1 VVRSCSAEVGLAL
14 PKNQL
19 KRRFK
24 MATKEKV
31 LNIHQRLNAVMSDVN
46 YIKKDKKIEIGKG
59 SYSVTGHDAV
69 TKLIHPL
76 LVEHGI
82 NLIPSVVEL
91 EQEGN
96 RTRVHMNFRW
106 VNIDDPKDF
115 FTNQIVA
122 YGVDNQDKGP
132 GKAISYAQR
141 FITLKT
147 LHLETGE
154 RDVEEFDVDFEKEE
168 KEPTLSHDQQ
178 QGFVAHVAENGID
191 IATAI
196 ELLKSHGFKKTK
208 DITVNKLEEL
218 KKEITLLKKE
228 DVDVN
233 S

>member
-1 VVRSCSAEVGLAL
+1 
-14 PKNQL
+14 
-19 KRRFK
+19 

-82 NLIPSVVEL
+82 NLIPSVVEMS
-91 EQEGN
+91 QEGN
-96 RTRVHMNFRW
+96 RTRVLMHFKW

-115 FTNQIVA
+115 FSNNIAT